1 MNFSNVRKNN
11 TKERILES
19 ATHAFAESGYHGT
32 KMDDIVSRSGTSK
45 GAIYFHFPGK
55 EALFF
60 ALVGRLADTLQQT
73 ARRSISKNTNAIN
86 RVDAALEALFKL
98 LNRHRR
104 LAKVVLVGGVGVG
117 PSIDQ
122 RLMKLHERF
131 ALFVKEYL
139 DHAVSDGSIHLIDT
153 EVTAYA
159 WLGAINE
166 IVVRWLHA
174 DHPEP
179 LENSL
184 PTIRTL
190 LLQSLGVDPCL
201 IKQPK
206 RSGLN
211 EQT

>member
-1 MNFSNVRKNN
+1 MKFGNVRKKY
-11 TKERILES
+11 TRERILES
-19 ATHAFAESGYHGT
+19 ATHAFSESGYHGT

-60 ALVGRLADTLQQT
+60 ALVERLADTLQQT
-73 ARRSISKNTNAIN
+73 ARRSISGERNAIA
-86 RVDAALEALFKL
+86 RVDAALQSLFKL
-98 LNRHRR
+98 LTRHRR
-104 LAKVVLVGGVGVG
+104 LAKVVLVSGVGVG

-139 DHAVSDGSIHLIDT
+139 DHAVSDGSIRPIDT

-166 IVVRWLHA
+166 IVVRWLHT
-174 DHPEP
+174 DRPEP

-184 PTIRTL
+184 PTIRKL
-190 LLQSLGVDPCL
+190 LLQSLGIDPFV
-201 IKQPK
+201 KNVGK
-206 RSGLN
+206 GSGLN
-211 EQT
+211 E